1 MGCGT
6 GRIPSATPSSSHWG
20 DLSSEVT
27 KSGWRVG
34 IVAAFHPSRGVQLG
48 PGRTD
53 GSPSGGSA
61 DLAARARFRNLPPCS
76 TRSTTHLAVRSQL

>member
-34 IVAAFHPSRGVQLG
+34 IVAAFHPSQ
-48 PGRTD
+48 
-53 GSPSGGSA
+53 GG
-61 DLAARARFRNLPPCS
+61 
-76 TRSTTHLAVRSQL
+76 AVRTWPHRRYPVGRLGRLGCLRALP